1 MNNKL
6 KFKKVKN
13 KLIIIYPINNL
24 MVNNLFFNRNNI
36 NFNLYYHILI
46 IKKNKIKIT

>member
-6 KFKKVKN
+6 NYKKIIKN

-24 MVNNLFFNRNNI
+24 MINNLFLNRN
-36 NFNLYYHILI
+36 
-46 IKKNKIKIT
+46 KIR